1 MAIFL
6 KRNENFWQFFFEK
19 IVKFLAIFDIQM
31 PIFRRVRS
39 DPMGEMCCVITLT
52 SDVVG
57 PLYGHVLSHVVIALR
72 HVGRTD
78 DDLLLRGMEL
88 NVFPQT

>member
-1 MAIFL
+1 
-6 KRNENFWQFFFEK
+6 
-19 IVKFLAIFDIQM
+19 
-31 PIFRRVRS
+31 
-39 DPMGEMCCVITLT
+39 MGEMCCVITLT

-57 PLYGHVLSHVVIALR
+57 PLYGHVLRHVVVTLR